1 MSSSSPLLRVENL
14 SKIYKTGLLGNRT
27 SVALDNVS
35 FGLETGRTLAV
46 IGESG
51 SGKSTLCRAAL
62 GLTPP
67 TFGRV
72 VFEGRNLAEL
82 NGDLKA
88 FRRRMQMVFQ
98 DSDGALHPRM
108 KVRELLLEPARIHKL
123 PLDDPDQWVAAL
135 LERVNLTPDLLC
147 RHPHELSGGQRQ
159 RLSLARAV
167 SLSPKLIAA
176 DEPIAS
182 LDRSAQA
189 EALVLMKKIQSSM
202 NTAILYVTHDL
213 RTVKFL
219 AHFVAVMY
227 LGVFVEY
234 GEAGEVLGRPLHPY
248 TKAMLASSAL
258 GGPGPHAKFLET
270 DPASSFNIPSG
281 CRFHPRCSEAT
292 EICSHQKPSLTAIS
306 AHRHVACLARITDKL
321 QNITSYETAD
331 YGENKGMA
339 HQLLPKEAGNW
350 TV

>member
-1 MSSSSPLLRVENL
+1 MPSSSPLLHVENIT
-14 SKIYKTGLLGNRT
+14 KIYKTGFWGNRACI
-27 SVALDNVS
+27 ALDNVS
-35 FGLETGRTLAV
+35 FELETGRTLAV
-46 IGESG
+46 VGESG
-51 SGKSTLCRAAL
+51 SGKSTLCRTAL

-98 DSDGALHPRM
+98 DADGALNPRM
-108 KVRELLLEPARIHKL
+108 KVRELLLEPARIHRL
-123 PLDDPDQWVAAL
+123 PLDDPDQWVTAL
-135 LERVNLTPDLLC
+135 LERVNLTPDLIC

-159 RLSLARAV
+159 RLALARAV
-167 SLSPKLIAA
+167 SLSPGLIAA

-189 EALVLMKKIQSSM
+189 EALMLMKKIQSSM

-213 RTVKFL
+213 RTVKYL

-227 LGVFVEY
+227 LGVLVEY
-234 GEAGEVLGRPLHPY
+234 GEAKAVLGRPLHPY
-248 TKAMLASSAL
+248 TKALLASAAL
-258 GGPGPHAKFLET
+258 GGGAGPHAKFFET
-270 DPASSFNIPSG
+270 EPASSFSIPPG

-292 EICSHQKPSLTAIS
+292 EICSRKKPSPITIS
-306 AHRHVACLARITDKL
+306 AQRRVACLAL
-321 QNITSYETAD
+321 ESSPAS
-331 YGENKGMA
+331 
-339 HQLLPKEAGNW
+339 
-350 TV
+350 